1 MATIEKKGKV
11 RLTILDRMTS
21 EEKAA
26 EAIKYWAAPKD
37 ATFTPEVLA
46 IVYKKSLPWFQLKRC
61 TGGGIPFS
69 KEGRTILYTKQD
81 AIEYFSKQTH
91 SSTSSAAYT

>member
-1 MATIEKKGKV
+1 MA
-11 RLTILDRMTS
+11 RLTKLDQMTS

-46 IVYKKSLPWFQLKRC
+46 IVYKKSLSWFQLKRC
-61 TGGGIPFS
+61 AGGGIPFS
-69 KEGRTILYTKQD
+69 KEGRTILYKKQD
-81 AIEYFSKQTH
+81 AMDYFSKQFH
-91 SSTSSAAYT
+91 ESTSSAAYI